1 MRICVLAGVVL
12 AGLFGSVGSVLAQD
26 DITYKY
32 DALGRL
38 VCAVYVNDGKIIR
51 YSYDDAG
58 NRSNVDIVSGTSADC
73 GAAATSNS
81 PPVASED
88 PIMLVTPYDD
98 ITFVLWDTI
107 NPSIGYVTDPDGDA
121 MNLDS
126 ILPFVD
132 PFSVVQTDGCT
143 LSDTRCRLTIDVS
156 YMGFE
161 DLYYVI
167 SDGNGGTLSGSIYIN

>member
-58 NRSNVDIVSGTSADC
+58 NRSNVNIVNGTSADC
-73 GAAATSNS
+73 YVAEPNNPPISSSSPIYLTSFE
-81 PPVASED
+81 V
-88 PIMLVTPYDD
+88 D
-98 ITFVLWDTI
+98 ITFTLWDRV
-107 NPSIGYVTDPDGDA
+107 NPGSGYVTDPDGNA
-121 MNLDS
+121 MNLDTL
-126 ILPFVD
+126 IPVYD
-132 PFSVVQTDGCT
+132 PFSVVDVDGCT
-143 LSDTRCRLTIDVS
+143 YSDTHCHLTILTPTFGYEALAYEV
-156 YMGFE
+156 
-161 DLYYVI
+161 
-167 SDGNGGTLSGSIYIN
+167 SDGNGGTYSDFIYINF